1 MLAWLR
7 ARSRTLGWGAIVSY
21 DQAKT
26 NALFVQQYL
35 RRSSSGQLLPLVS
48 GEVGKDTGRSVYAE
62 LSRLTFGPPL
72 LSFEAA
78 NLDNAQATARL
89 NLMSGKL
96 VEIERSLNG
105 LRVERVKRIH
115 MVHPAADFWITTR
128 VELKSVQGSVGSQH
142 AVEIDLG
149 DRNVKFEMEF
159 LDEQYRSDGEAFFQR
174 LYADGRLEVRK
185 YQLGSLNLGGNG
197 ALTPKTF
204 RIRTQAASE
213 QSRVAGS
220 ASYGHGAVVLFVQTV
235 HDEYAGQLPGA
246 GSDFRY
252 LIPNDVDG
260 AGQPRYATSVLI
272 SNQILIERLV
282 APWFHRQCSGLNL
295 VPTRNAG
302 ISVLNG
308 SGDAA
313 LPVAGYSWSLSR
325 ADAMVPPP
333 LPKWYTVNLHNGNLL
348 FPRFVVPYSGYSIRV
363 QDDAIQ
369 VNWAPARFTHKFV
382 YTMTMSTGGG
392 VPQWGE
398 VNVDVTSRANAGVR
412 VDQAKGDVIFESPAP
427 QATCAIHG
435 SGLWSNTSA
444 SAREQVRLS
453 AVSKVAANMDAAR
466 RFSFP
471 EVNTFALNN
480 LLFPEENAVQVS
492 AAYVP
497 GDLAL
502 FGQLDPERTSIRV
515 EPLQASVPG
524 GQAQQFSVHSVA
536 TRTNNA
542 TWRVVAVDGGAPLGS
557 IDQSGRYQAPPKAQ
571 LPPTTVRELVE
582 VTVGAGSDAKRAS
595 AMVVLVPDALALN
608 PSFTRVVAGSPDAVS
623 VLASTFGG
631 SGAVSWSLEDAE
643 FGGELRPN
651 GNTVTYTAPERLPA
665 GKVLAV
671 QTIRATVGSAVARCA
686 VLVLRA
692 SGLEIE
698 VTPYHVPE
706 LAPSASVQLTATYQG
721 ESGQWEDVTEHDA
734 VTWSIAGGGGT
745 VSKGRY
751 TAPTTIAEPYAV
763 VCISVPAGLGGY
775 QYGYAVIELNEASRH
790 ASPSPPTHLH
800 VVRYGTSSV
809 TLAWSAPTGGESD
822 LQYRIYSEHGM
833 KPWGSDTSATV
844 EGLMPDSRYTFVVRA
859 KDSRGLISEPSNAV
873 TVLTSL
879 PGVTRAE
886 AWPLEA
892 EHSGTITCTA
902 YVFDEHGDPVGN
914 LEVRWTAEG
923 TIYPSPASSVTDM
936 QGRATTSVTSN
947 VGVDPYLGGMG
958 HVIAVVAGKGY
969 RTELLRFR
977 DRGL

>member
-1 MLAWLR
+1 MAGNSVDTLLAWMR
-7 ARSRTLGWGAIVSY
+7 DKTRTFNWGAVVAY
-21 DQAKT
+21 DRSKT
-26 NALFVQQYL
+26 NALFAQQYL
-35 RRSSSGQLLPLVS
+35 RRASSGKTLRPVDGKIGEGSDKAMFADVS
-48 GEVGKDTGRSVYAE
+48 Q
-62 LSRLTFGPPL
+62 LTFGSPL
-72 LSFEAA
+72 LSFERA
-78 NLDNAQATARL
+78 NLDDSRASVHL
-89 NLMSGKL
+89 NVMSGSL
-96 VEIERSLNG
+96 MEVERSVSTR
-105 LRVERVKRIH
+105 RVNRVRKIE
-115 MVHPAADFWITTR
+115 VVQPLSDFWVTME
-128 VELKSVQGSVGSQH
+128 VELKRAQGEVGEDT
-142 AVEIDLG
+142 VVIDLG
-149 DRNVKFEMEF
+149 EDGVRFHADFIHEEF
-159 LDEQYRSDGEAFFQR
+159 RREAELFLEK
-174 LYADGRLEVRK
+174 LYADAVLEARRYDLGRLNFSASDVLAPR
-185 YQLGSLNLGGNG
+185 S
-197 ALTPKTF
+197 F
-204 RIRTQAASE
+204 RIRTQPSSPTR
-213 QSRVAGS
+213 SRIPGS
-220 ASYGHGAVVLFVQTV
+220 AEYGDGAVVLFVQTKSND
-235 HDEYAGQLPGA
+235 HAGGIPDS

-252 LIPNDVDG
+252 LIPDG
-260 AGQPRYATSVLI
+260 YSVAVVLSSEMLFDKIMKPYFIEQLRGVELELRQLSGTNGARWLEGTGGQATNFAVTSAWEKWVELEGGKGDWYRYMLSTMV
-272 SNQILIERLV
+272 
-282 APWFHRQCSGLNL
+282 
-295 VPTRNAG
+295 
-302 ISVLNG
+302 
-308 SGDAA
+308 GDAA
-313 LPVAGYSWSLSR
+313 MLKVPYDGLSLKPNNFGVGVFWSLS
-325 ADAMVPPP
+325 
-333 LPKWYTVNLHNGNLL
+333 N
-348 FPRFVVPYSGYSIRV
+348 YSHAFRKRLRI
-363 QDDAIQ
+363 
-369 VNWAPARFTHKFV
+369 
-382 YTMTMSTGGG
+382 GGG
-392 VPQWGE
+392 SPHDTHGTF
-398 VNVDVTSRANAGVR
+398 NMSLNGVVQALAS
-412 VDQAKGDVIFESPAP
+412 VDQATGVVNFAGNLDSLTVW
-427 QATCAIHG
+427 C
-435 SGLWSNTSA
+435 SNTDWNGSPSENRA
-444 SAREQVRLS
+444 EMHNQITSSLRELAERGMS
-453 AVSKVAANMDAAR
+453 
-466 RFSFP
+466 FSFP

-751 TAPTTIAEPYAV
+751 TAPATITEPYAV

-775 QYGYAVIELNEASRH
+775 QYGYAVVQLS
-790 ASPSPPTHLH
+790 
-800 VVRYGTSSV
+800 TS
-809 TLAWSAPTGGESD
+809 
-822 LQYRIYSEHGM
+822 
-833 KPWGSDTSATV
+833 
-844 EGLMPDSRYTFVVRA
+844 
-859 KDSRGLISEPSNAV
+859 
-873 TVLTSL
+873 
-879 PGVTRAE
+879 
-886 AWPLEA
+886 
-892 EHSGTITCTA
+892 
-902 YVFDEHGDPVGN
+902 
-914 LEVRWTAEG
+914 
-923 TIYPSPASSVTDM
+923 
-936 QGRATTSVTSN
+936 
-947 VGVDPYLGGMG
+947 
-958 HVIAVVAGKGY
+958 
-969 RTELLRFR
+969 
-977 DRGL
+977 